1 MVISPGWNYKDGIDR
16 CFMFASHCLFTAAV
30 RSVPQLIVV
39 LHNNNHVF
47 LIGGLVAVLRYPF
60 SSARLPF
67 PPHQPHLYS
76 SVATLL
82 HVTARR
88 PALESIHDGTVVA
101 ALVRKHT
108 LPRCV
113 FNHNLLSSCG
123 RPDFS
128 ARRKGMPTRLVSLVL

>member
-1 MVISPGWNYKDGIDR
+1 MVISPEWNYKDGIGR

-30 RSVPQLIVV
+30 CSVPQLIVV
-39 LHNNNHVF
+39 FHNNNHVF
-47 LIGGLVAVLRYPF
+47 LIDDLVAVLRYPF

-67 PPHQPHLYS
+67 PPHLPHLYS

-108 LPRCV
+108 LPCLC
-113 FNHNLLSSCG
+113 LLS
-123 RPDFS
+123 
-128 ARRKGMPTRLVSLVL
+128 